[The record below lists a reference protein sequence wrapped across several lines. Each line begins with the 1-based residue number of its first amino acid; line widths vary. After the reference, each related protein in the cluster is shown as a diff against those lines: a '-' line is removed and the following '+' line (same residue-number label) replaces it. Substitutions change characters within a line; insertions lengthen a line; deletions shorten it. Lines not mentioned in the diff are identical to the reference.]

1 MAFDVRGW
9 LLSIFLPNP
18 VLSGRLSLAP
28 TTAKAGDLQAVD
40 AVGLDP
46 RQFFNAKAMYA
57 LRVDLA
63 LRKFPHLVVPDW
75 HVAWTIRDDIRA
87 SSMRRAQTGLGERLQ
102 LADFLGLT
110 ARTPSSIQAQNKDR

>member
-63 LRKFPHLVVPDW
+63 LRNSPTLSSP
-75 HVAWTIRDDIRA
+75 TGISRGPIRDDIRA